1 MMVLMRGK
9 AEGRTGGLGTVWG
22 NWEKQLCVCWGGLC
36 MMGTHAGWFWYHI
49 WCEWVYAVWHQSS
62 KEKKELKICF
72 VRITLFYVYKL
83 LFVQNDWHTHG
94 NRADLCMSL
103 NISDKLC
110 CKYYSVVRATS
121 VNTGFNQLWVLLL
134 SMISRASKQVVVKPL
149 L

>member
-1 MMVLMRGK
+1 MQDDFDIIYGVSEYM
-9 AEGRTGGLGTVWG
+9 
-22 NWEKQLCVCWGGLC
+22 LCG
-36 MMGTHAGWFWYHI
+36 I
-49 WCEWVYAVWHQSS
+49 NHQR
-62 KEKKELKICF
+62 KKKELKICF